1 MREAT
6 KIYNSAV
13 SRREYDYRP
22 IKVRFIGER
31 SYDAGGPFKDLLEQV
46 CNEILLK
53 FFEPTANNLFFGNP
67 SY

>member
-31 SYDAGGPFKDLLEQV
+31 SYDAGGPFKDLLE
-46 CNEILLK
+46 
-53 FFEPTANNLFFGNP
+53 
-67 SY
+67 